1 MFYAL
6 PTAEIFI
13 ARQPWFASLSRDL
26 QDQLRSGVYVIEAAK
41 GDILLPAGT
50 AVEGWYAVLTGLAM
64 LQSHAPTGRA
74 SAFIGVSDGD
84 WFGEGSAMK
93 PEPRRYDVVALR
105 PTQLL
110 CVPLHLFATLRGTS
124 LAFNQFLV
132 VHMNMRL
139 GQAMAVIEAGRM
151 RSTEHRVALYLS
163 RLFWRNTR
171 RLNLTQDELG
181 QLCGL
186 SRQTVNRVL
195 RAFEVSGIV
204 SLNFGRV
211 VIVDDDALTAH
222 LAATAGD

>member
-1 MFYAL
+1 MFS
-6 PTAEIFI
+6 TVSSAERFI
-13 ARQPWFASLSRDL
+13 ACQPWFASLTSDL
-26 QDQLRSGVYVIEAAK
+26 QEQLRRGVYSTETAK
-41 GDILLPAGT
+41 GDILLQAGT
-50 AVEGWYAVLTGLAM
+50 VVEGWHAVLSGMAM
-64 LQSHAPTGRA
+64 LRSPKTRARA

-93 PEPRRYDVVALR
+93 PEPRKYEVVALR

-110 CVPLHLFATLRGTS
+110 CLPLPLFATLRATS
-124 LAFNQFLV
+124 LEFNQFLV
-132 VHMNMRL
+132 AHMNLRL

-163 RLFWRNTR
+163 RLFWRSTR
-171 RLNLTQDELG
+171 RLSLTQEELG

-195 RAFEVSGIV
+195 RGLEASGIV

-211 VIVDDDALTAH
+211 VILDDGALMLH
-222 LAATAGD
+222 LESTVED